1 MTQPFTPGDFLVFQL
16 ESGFGLIR
24 VLAVEG
30 DDPHQ
35 VFHVAVYEEF
45 FPDVE
50 TAEKRIDAQ
59 PLRFRDPHLAL
70 TARAFER
77 TPAAMLVN
85 APLTEEELTGY
96 RQWQTSATPQIFDRS
111 LLLLLGMR

>member
-1 MTQPFTPGDFLVFQL
+1 MAPGDFLVFQL

-24 VLAVEG
+24 VLAIDG

-35 VFHVAVYEEF
+35 TFHIAVYEEF

-50 TAEKRIDAQ
+50 AAENRITDAQ
-59 PLRFRDPHLAL
+59 SLKFRDAHLAL
-70 TARAFER
+70 TSRAFER
-77 TPAAMLVN
+77 TPAAMLGN
-85 APLTEEELTGY
+85 AALTEAELTGF
-96 RQWQTSATPQIFDRS
+96 RKWQGSATPQIFDRS